1 MNRFAQVFLFLLG
14 FAGIVV
20 GLCVGL
26 SNPVTTMT
34 CTIPVPAHLLS
45 FATGTDYQCSFS
57 DGILF
62 WSSSVM
68 ASGAVFVSLAAAD
81 IWKDK
86 RRPSE
91 KLQEPVTEQPNVLTE
106 TRLTAIER
114 QLADVVQK
122 IEDIA
127 ESSPTDIEPL
137 RAEIAGLA
145 AEVGSMP
152 RSGREML
159 FGRKP
164 KATTTPSASTDT
176 TVAPTSQPSDV
187 VRVHPA
193 TGQPDA

>member
-1 MNRFAQVFLFLLG
+1 MNRFAQIFLFLLG

-26 SNPVTTMT
+26 NNPVTTMT
-34 CTIPVPAHLLS
+34 CTIPAPAALLS
-45 FATGTDYQCSFS
+45 FGTGTDYQCSFS

-68 ASGAVFVSLAAAD
+68 ASGAVFVSLAFTD

-91 KLQEPVTEQPNVLTE
+91 KLQEPVTEQPNMLTE
-106 TRLTAIER
+106 TRLAAIEG

-122 IEDIA
+122 LVDIA
-127 ESSPTDIEPL
+127 KSSPKDLEPL
-137 RAEIAGLA
+137 RAEIASLA

-164 KATTTPSASTDT
+164 KASTAPSASTDT
-176 TVAPTSQPSDV
+176 TVLPTSQPADV
-187 VRVHPA
+187 VRAHPD
-193 TGQPDA
+193 TGQPEA